1 MPPEPTAAEAIA
13 TVEGGSPAWR
23 QPVYALT
30 RPLFALTERVTRLS
44 SLSLVLLAL
53 IVIVDVVGR
62 AFSAPLSSGSDIGA
76 MLMVGLIF
84 FAVAGTQV
92 DKDHVSMDALVALFP
107 PRLRRITDR
116 INLAF
121 CLVLALFLTY
131 GTIKAAIKSFVVGE
145 MALGALMLPL
155 WPAKVVIAF
164 GFALYTLIVLAQLLG
179 ANPSG
184 REQDSIPPAGS
195 E

>member
-1 MPPEPTAAEAIA
+1 MYDKATIAGDESEAEQ
-13 TVEGGSPAWR
+13 VPSPM
-23 QPVYALT
+23 
-30 RPLFALTERVTRLS
+30 RPLFYLVERVTWLS
-44 SLSLVLLAL
+44 SISLILLAS
-53 IVIVDVVGR
+53 IVIVDVIGR

-107 PRLRRITDR
+107 ERWRRITDR
-116 INLAF
+116 MNLVV
-121 CLVLALFLTY
+121 CLIVGLFLTY
-131 GTIKAAIKSFVVGE
+131 GTIMGAIESFQIGE

-155 WPAKVVIAF
+155 WPAKVVVAF
-164 GFALYTLIVLAQLLG
+164 GLALYTLVVLAQLLG

-184 REQDSIPPAGS
+184 KQQDSVPPEGA